1 MENGVIGDASDKGRV
16 DLTQHVNMDYF
27 IALYV
32 YINKY
37 VVYYLNWNSVSLIA
51 LIIMLYRYDFPW
63 LLQNL
68 YENISIKY
76 KGPTDVSFKISVAL
90 DISI

>member
-1 MENGVIGDASDKGRV
+1 LDEEKSARVENGVIGDASDKGRV

-37 VVYYLNWNSVSLIA
+37 VVYYLN
-51 LIIMLYRYDFPW
+51 
-63 LLQNL
+63 
-68 YENISIKY
+68 
-76 KGPTDVSFKISVAL
+76 
-90 DISI
+90 